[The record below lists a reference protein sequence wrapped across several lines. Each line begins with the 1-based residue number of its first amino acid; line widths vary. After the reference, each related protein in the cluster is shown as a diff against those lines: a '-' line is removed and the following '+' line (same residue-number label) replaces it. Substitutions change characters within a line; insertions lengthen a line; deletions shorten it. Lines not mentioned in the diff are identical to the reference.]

1 MSMMHEITAG
11 LAGKRSKRVGRGE
24 SSGKGKTCGRGT
36 KAAHGGDVH
45 WKPLHEGGQ
54 TPLHRRLP
62 KRGFSNDR
70 WENPNYIVNIGE
82 LESLET
88 GATVDAASLVKSGL
102 IQDEKLPVKI
112 LAGGTLSKK
121 LTIKADW
128 YSKSALARI
137 AELGGEALT
146 AKGDKFELPKPKK
159 KFVKIE
165 KSAGKAKPAAAAK
178 PEPAAEGEKK

>member
-1 MSMMHEITAG
+1 MMTHEITAQ
-11 LAGKRSKRVGRGE
+11 AGAHKKKMRVGRGE

-82 LESLET
+82 LESLEAGT
-88 GATVDAASLVKSGL
+88 TVDTDLLVKSGL
-102 IQDEKLPVKI
+102 IQDAKLPVKI
-112 LAGGTLSKK
+112 LGGGTLSKK

-128 YSKSALARI
+128 YTKSALARI

-146 AKGDKFELPKPKK
+146 ARGDKFELPKPKK
-159 KFVKIE
+159 KFVK
-165 KSAGKAKPAAAAK
+165 KADKAKPAAAAK
-178 PEPAAEGEKK
+178 ERPAAEGEKK

>member
-1 MSMMHEITAG
+1 MSMMHDITAG
-11 LAGKRSKRVGRGE
+11 LASKKHKRKGRGE

-82 LESLET
+82 LESLEAGT
-88 GATVDAASLVKSGL
+88 TVDVDLLVKSGL
-102 IQDEKLPVKI
+102 IHDAKLPVKI
-112 LAGGTLSKK
+112 LGGGMLSKK
-121 LTIKADW
+121 LIIKADW
-128 YSKSALARI
+128 YTKSALARI

-159 KFVKIE
+159 KFVKRTD
-165 KSAGKAKPAAAAK
+165 KAKPAAATR
-178 PEPAAEGEKK
+178 EQPAAEGEKK

>member
-1 MSMMHEITAG
+1 MSMMHDITAG
-11 LAGKRSKRVGRGE
+11 LASKKHKRKGRGE

-36 KAAHGGDVH
+36 KAAHGGDVA

-82 LESLET
+82 LESLEA
-88 GATVDAASLVKSGL
+88 GATVDAVSLAKSGL
-102 IQDEKLPVKI
+102 IQDTKLPVKI
-112 LAGGTLSKK
+112 LGGGTLSKK

-128 YSKSALARI
+128 YTKSALARI

-146 AKGDKFELPKPKK
+146 AKGAKFELPKAKK
-159 KFVKIE
+159 KFVKRPD
-165 KSAGKAKPAAAAK
+165 KAKSAAAAK